1 MIIIDLS
8 VKGTCVPDFQLDCP
22 GLKARCHASWK
33 SVTLTIPSAIL
44 NTQEML
50 MRNDKS
56 SFFELSPRGAL
67 FIYFSSYWTL
77 TLQVLCKAPDV
88 YSLSSNAY
96 NSEGKSCFILQ
107 MSK

>member
-33 SVTLTIPSAIL
+33 SVTLTVPSAIL

-50 MRNDKS
+50 
-56 SFFELSPRGAL
+56 
-67 FIYFSSYWTL
+67 
-77 TLQVLCKAPDV
+77 
-88 YSLSSNAY
+88 
-96 NSEGKSCFILQ
+96 
-107 MSK
+107 